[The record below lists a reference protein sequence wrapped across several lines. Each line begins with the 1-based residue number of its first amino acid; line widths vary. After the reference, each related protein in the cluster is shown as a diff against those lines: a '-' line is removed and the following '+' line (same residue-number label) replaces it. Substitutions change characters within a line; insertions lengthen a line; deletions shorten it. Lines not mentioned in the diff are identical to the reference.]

1 MKLLRKTIMGVC
13 ALTCT
18 AVTFTTATYAW
29 WKNYTNATI
38 QGLNITAN
46 SGLGFMV
53 SVDGINYKNDLTA
66 EEIQGAMLVR
76 YSPNG
81 FAWKYDESTGTSSL
95 YEIKVNTTL
104 DENNNIIDSET
115 IYLNP
120 VDPSQYLKLLKNV
133 ELMPLT
139 SMNGVDITDLYNSTA
154 TAESGRFIEFQV
166 YFKTVGNRGEFKQ
179 ATSVEAGKRYYSYTD
194 PYYVPLSELSITLVN
209 TLDTNG
215 DQIPDE
221 PDVSQYFYKENA
233 NDENEAYKTGLTHYN
248 KDFTYYKQFH
258 HVIDITEDAQN
269 LLDQNQEIYEMT
281 NGYMY
286 EIYLNGEEQTSD
298 ALFNNG
304 TLIQEATH
312 ISPTRFTSDSKT
324 GHVGADMTIVR
335 NGEVVTLHGPTDTQ
349 TEGDEFTVFGGNALR
364 MSITD
369 ERAKAASQG
378 ATGTLIYELNDAVN
392 GASNLGS
399 YASTYSEEHA
409 TNDPDYSFEQDC
421 LYGTR
426 YSASYTYY
434 TNLKQSDSLKN
445 RLIAYSDLP
454 TTIKDLT
461 SKDDDG
467 NFTYNKRITTLSSGE
482 DGKLI
487 TFRIWLEGWDA
498 DCFDGL
504 GGTIQSQL
512 SFSSKRIN

>member
-1 MKLLRKTIMGVC
+1 
-13 ALTCT
+13 
-18 AVTFTTATYAW
+18 
-29 WKNYTNATI
+29 
-38 QGLNITAN
+38 
-46 SGLGFMV
+46 
-53 SVDGINYKNDLTA
+53 
-66 EEIQGAMLVR
+66 
-76 YSPNG
+76 
-81 FAWKYDESTGTSSL
+81 
-95 YEIKVNTTL
+95 
-104 DENNNIIDSET
+104 
-115 IYLNP
+115 
-120 VDPSQYLKLLKNV
+120 
-133 ELMPLT
+133 
-139 SMNGVDITDLYNSTA
+139 
-154 TAESGRFIEFQV
+154 
-166 YFKTVGNRGEFKQ
+166 
-179 ATSVEAGKRYYSYTD
+179 
-194 PYYVPLSELSITLVN
+194 
-209 TLDTNG
+209 
-215 DQIPDE
+215 
-221 PDVSQYFYKENA
+221 
-233 NDENEAYKTGLTHYN
+233 
-248 KDFTYYKQFH
+248 
-258 HVIDITEDAQN
+258 
-269 LLDQNQEIYEMT
+269 MT

-335 NGEVVTLHGPTDTQ
+335 NGEVVTLHGPSDTQ

-369 ERAKAASQG
+369 ENAKTASKG

-409 TNDPDYSFEQDC
+409 KTDPDYSFEQDC

>member
-18 AVTFTTATYAW
+18 ALTFTTATYAW
-29 WKNYTNATI
+29 WKNYSNATV

-53 SVDGINYKNDLTA
+53 SVDGVNYKNDLTA
-66 EEIQGAMLVR
+66 DEIYGAMLVSKLPDK
-76 YSPNG
+76 YG
-81 FAWKYDESTGTSSL
+81 WKYDETVRKSFLCEIESIEIENDEQGNEINRKITYGDVVKEPLSL
-95 YEIKVNTTL
+95 MNEI
-104 DENNNIIDSET
+104 
-115 IYLNP
+115 
-120 VDPSQYLKLLKNV
+120 

-139 SMNGVDITDLYNSTA
+139 SLDGVNITDLYNSAA
-154 TAESGRFIEFQV
+154 TKSSGRFIEFQV

-179 ATSVEAGKRYYSYTD
+179 ATSVEAGKRYYSYTA

-209 TLDTNG
+209 TIDTNG

-221 PDVSQYFYKENA
+221 PDVSQYYYKVIADDGSETYEKGKA
-233 NDENEAYKTGLTHYN
+233 HYN
-248 KDFTYYKQFH
+248 KDYTYYKQFY
-258 HVIDITEDAQN
+258 HVKDITEDAQN
-269 LLDQNQEIYEMT
+269 LLNDKENGPIYEMT

-298 ALFNNG
+298 ALFENG

-312 ISPTRFTSDSKT
+312 ISPTRFISEDKTILLEANMSTVLNGNPVNLYGPDADS
-324 GHVGADMTIVR
+324 I
-335 NGEVVTLHGPTDTQ
+335 
-349 TEGDEFTVFGGNALR
+349 TVYSSNAIR

-369 ERAKAASQG
+369 ENAYEASEG
-378 ATGTLIYELNDAVN
+378 ATGTLIYELNDAVK

-399 YASTYSEEHA
+399 YASTYSETYCTDNGINYSLEL
-409 TNDPDYSFEQDC
+409 DYK
-421 LYGTR
+421 YGHQH
-426 YSASYTYY
+426 SASYTYY
-434 TNLKQSDSLKN
+434 TNLKQSDLLKN
-445 RLIAYSDLP
+445 RLIAYENLP
-454 TTIKDLT
+454 TTINDLT
-461 SKDDDG
+461 SKGTDG
-467 NFTYNKRITTLSSGE
+467 NFIYNKPITTLSSGE
-482 DGKLI
+482 DGKPI

-504 GGTIQSQL
+504 EKSIQSQL

>member
-18 AVTFTTATYAW
+18 ALTFTTATYAW
-29 WKNYTNATI
+29 WKNYSNATV

-53 SVDGINYKNDLTA
+53 SVDGVHYKNDLTA
-66 EEIQGAMLVR
+66 EEIQGAMLVS
-76 YSPNG
+76 YSENEFG
-81 FAWKYDESTGTSSL
+81 F
-95 YEIKVNTTL
+95 
-104 DENNNIIDSET
+104 
-115 IYLNP
+115 NP
-120 VDPSQYLKLLKNV
+120 VDGKLYTKTAIPVFDENENLTGYTYELDQPASTQTIKDAMKKI

-139 SMNGVDITDLYNSTA
+139 SMNGVDITDLYNSEA
-154 TAESGRFIEFQV
+154 SAESGRFIEFQV

-179 ATSVEAGKRYYSYTD
+179 ATSVEAGKRYYSHTD

-215 DQIPDE
+215 DNIPDE
-221 PDVSQYFYKENA
+221 PDVSQYYYKING
-233 NDENEAYKTGLTHYN
+233 NDDSEEYKTNLANYDKN
-248 KDFTYYKQFH
+248 YTYYKQFY
-258 HVIDITEDAQN
+258 HVEDITEEAQK
-269 LLDQNQEIYEMT
+269 LLDHDQPIYEMT
-281 NGYMY
+281 KGYMY

-298 ALFNNG
+298 ALFDNG

-312 ISPTRFTSDSKT
+312 ISPTRFTSNSIK
-324 GHVGADMTIVR
+324 GQVGADMTIVR
-335 NGEVVTLHGPTDTQ
+335 NGQVVTLHGPSDTQ
-349 TEGDEFTVFGGNALR
+349 DEGDEFTVFGGNALR

-369 ERAKAASQG
+369 ENAKTASGG
-378 ATGTLIYELNDAVN
+378 ATGTLIYELNDALN

-409 TNDPDYSFEQDC
+409 IDDPDYSFEQDC

-445 RLIAYSDLP
+445 KLIAYSDLP

-461 SKDDDG
+461 SKDDNG

-482 DGKLI
+482 DGKPI

-512 SFSSKRIN
+512 SFSSKRIY

>member
-29 WKNYTNATI
+29 WKNYTNATV

-53 SVDGINYKNDLTA
+53 SVDGVNYKNDLTA
-66 EEIQGAMLVR
+66 EEIYGAMLVR
-76 YSPNG
+76 YSPKEFG
-81 FAWKYDESTGTSSL
+81 F
-95 YEIKVNTTL
+95 
-104 DENNNIIDSET
+104 
-115 IYLNP
+115 NP
-120 VDPSQYLKLLKNV
+120 VDGKLYTLTANPVFDENKNLTGYTYELDQPASTQTIAEAIKNI

-139 SMNGVDITDLYNSTA
+139 SLDGVGITDLYNSTA

-194 PYYVPLSELSITLVN
+194 PYYVPLSELSITLVD

-221 PDVSQYFYKENA
+221 PDVSQYYYKENA

-248 KDFTYYKQFH
+248 EKFTYYKEFH
-258 HVIDITEDAQN
+258 HVIDITENAQN
-269 LLDQNQEIYEMT
+269 LLDDDKPIYEMT

-335 NGEVVTLHGPTDTQ
+335 NGEVVTLHGPSDTQ

-369 ERAKAASQG
+369 ENAKTASQG

-409 TNDPDYSFEQDC
+409 LTDSDYSFEQDC

>member
-18 AVTFTTATYAW
+18 ALTFTTATYAW
-29 WKNYTNATI
+29 WKNYSNATV

-66 EEIQGAMLVR
+66 EEIQGAMLVS
-76 YSPNG
+76 YSPDE
-81 FAWKYDESTGTSSL
+81 FAWKYDESKGMSSL
-95 YEIKVNTTL
+95 YKIKVTTIL
-104 DENNNIIDSET
+104 DDENNPIDKEIEYIEEIDPMDYMNNI
-115 IYLNP
+115 
-120 VDPSQYLKLLKNV
+120 

-139 SMNGVDITDLYNSTA
+139 SMNGVDFTDLYNSEA
-154 TAESGRFIEFQV
+154 SAGSGRFIEFQV

-179 ATSVEAGKRYYSYTD
+179 ATSVEAGKRYYSHTA

-209 TLDTNG
+209 TIDKNG
-215 DQIPDE
+215 DNIPDE
-221 PDVSQYFYKENA
+221 PDVSQYYYKING
-233 NDENEAYKTGLTHYN
+233 NDDSEEYKTDLATYN
-248 KDFTYYKQFH
+248 KDYTYYKQFY
-258 HVIDITEDAQN
+258 HVEDITEEAQK
-269 LLDQNQEIYEMT
+269 LLDGNQPIYEMT

-298 ALFNNG
+298 ALFDNG

-312 ISPTRFTSDSKT
+312 ISPTRFTSNSIK
-324 GHVGADMTIVR
+324 GQVGADMTIVR
-335 NGEVVTLHGPTDTQ
+335 NGQVVTLHGPSDTQ
-349 TEGDEFTVFGGNALR
+349 DKGDEFTVFGGNALR

-369 ERAKAASQG
+369 VNAKTASGG
-378 ATGTLIYELNDAVN
+378 ATGTLIYELNDALN

-409 TNDPDYSFEQDC
+409 KDDPDYSFEQDC

-445 RLIAYSDLP
+445 KLIAYSDLP

-461 SKDDDG
+461 SKDDNG

-482 DGKLI
+482 DGKPI

-512 SFSSKRIN
+512 SFSSKRIY

>member
-29 WKNYTNATI
+29 WKNYTNATV

-66 EEIQGAMLVR
+66 DEIYGAMLVS
-76 YSPNG
+76 YSPNEFG
-81 FAWKYDESTGTSSL
+81 F
-95 YEIKVNTTL
+95 
-104 DENNNIIDSET
+104 
-115 IYLNP
+115 NP
-120 VDPSQYLKLLKNV
+120 VDGKLYTKTAKPVFDENQNQTGYTYELDQPASTKTITDAIKNL

-139 SMNGVDITDLYNSTA
+139 SMNGVDITDLYNSA
-154 TAESGRFIEFQV
+154 ASVKSGRFIEFQV

-179 ATSVEAGKRYYSYTD
+179 ATSVEAGKRYYSYTN

-221 PDVSQYFYKENA
+221 PDVSQYYYKING
-233 NDENEAYKTGLTHYN
+233 NDDSEAYKTNLAHYN
-248 KDFTYYKQFH
+248 KDYTYYKEFH

-269 LLDQNQEIYEMT
+269 LLDDDKPIYELT

-298 ALFNNG
+298 ALFDNG

-312 ISPTRFTSDSKT
+312 ISPTRFTSEDKTIPLGANMSTVLNGNPVNLYGPDADS
-324 GHVGADMTIVR
+324 I
-335 NGEVVTLHGPTDTQ
+335 
-349 TEGDEFTVFGGNALR
+349 TVFSSNAIR

-369 ERAKAASQG
+369 ENAYEASKG

-409 TNDPDYSFEQDC
+409 TTDSDYSFEQDC

-434 TNLKQSDSLKN
+434 TNLNLKQSDSLKN

-504 GGTIQSQL
+504 EKSIQSQL

>member
-1 MKLLRKTIMGVC
+1 MGVC

-29 WKNYTNATI
+29 WKNYTNATV

-53 SVDGINYKNDLTA
+53 SVDGINYKNDLTK
-66 EEIQGAMLVR
+66 EEILGAMLVR
-76 YSPNG
+76 YSPNEFG
-81 FAWKYDESTGTSSL
+81 F
-95 YEIKVNTTL
+95 
-104 DENNNIIDSET
+104 
-115 IYLNP
+115 NP
-120 VDPSQYLKLLKNV
+120 VDGKLYTKTANPVFDENQNLTGYTYELDQPASTQTVAAAIKNI

-139 SMNGVDITDLYNSTA
+139 SLDGVGITDLYNSTA

-166 YFKTVGNRGEFKQ
+166 YFKTVGNRGEFTQ
-179 ATSVEAGKRYYSYTD
+179 ATSVEAGKRYYSYTN

-221 PDVSQYFYKENA
+221 PDVSQYYYKENA

-269 LLDQNQEIYEMT
+269 LLDNDQPIYEMT

-298 ALFNNG
+298 ALFDNG
-304 TLIQEATH
+304 TLIQ
-312 ISPTRFTSDSKT
+312 FTSNSIK

-335 NGEVVTLHGPTDTQ
+335 NGEVVTLHGPSDTQ

-409 TNDPDYSFEQDC
+409 ISDPDYSFEQDC

>member
-1 MKLLRKTIMGVC
+1 MGVC

-29 WKNYTNATI
+29 WKNYTNATV

-53 SVDGINYKNDLTA
+53 SVDGVNYKNDLTA
-66 EEIQGAMLVR
+66 EEILGAMLVR
-76 YSPNG
+76 YSPNEFG
-81 FAWKYDESTGTSSL
+81 F
-95 YEIKVNTTL
+95 
-104 DENNNIIDSET
+104 
-115 IYLNP
+115 NP
-120 VDPSQYLKLLKNV
+120 VDGKLYTKTANPVFDENQNLTGYTYELDQPASTKTIADAIKNL

-139 SMNGVDITDLYNSTA
+139 SMNGVDITDLYNSA
-154 TAESGRFIEFQV
+154 ASVKSGRFIEFQV

-221 PDVSQYFYKENA
+221 PDVSQYYYKENA

-248 KDFTYYKQFH
+248 KNFTYYKEFH
-258 HVIDITEDAQN
+258 HVTDITEIAQY
-269 LLDQNQEIYEMT
+269 LLEHDEPIYEMT

-286 EIYLNGEEQTSD
+286 EIYLNGEEKTSD

-312 ISPTRFTSDSKT
+312 ISPTRFTSKSIT

-335 NGEVVTLHGPTDTQ
+335 NGKVVTLHGPSDTQ

-369 ERAKAASQG
+369 ENAKTASKG

-409 TNDPDYSFEQDC
+409 DTDPDYSFEQDC

>member
-29 WKNYTNATI
+29 WKNYTNATV

-66 EEIQGAMLVR
+66 EEILGAMLVR
-76 YSPNG
+76 YSPKEFG
-81 FAWKYDESTGTSSL
+81 F
-95 YEIKVNTTL
+95 
-104 DENNNIIDSET
+104 
-115 IYLNP
+115 NP
-120 VDPSQYLKLLKNV
+120 VDGKLYTKTANPVFDENQNLTGYTYELDQPASTQTVADAIKNI

-139 SMNGVDITDLYNSTA
+139 SLDGVGITDLYNSTA

-209 TLDTNG
+209 TIDIDGNN
-215 DQIPDE
+215 IPDE
-221 PDVSQYFYKENA
+221 PDVSQYYYKING
-233 NDENEAYKTGLTHYN
+233 NDDSEAYKTGLAHYN
-248 KDFTYYKQFH
+248 KEYTYYKQFH

-269 LLDQNQEIYEMT
+269 LLGDDKPIYEMT

-312 ISPTRFTSDSKT
+312 ISPTRFTSNSIT
-324 GHVGADMTIVR
+324 GHVGADVTIVR
-335 NGEVVTLHGPTDTQ
+335 NGQVVTLHGPSDTQ

-369 ERAKAASQG
+369 ENAKTASKG

-409 TNDPDYSFEQDC
+409 DTDPDYSFEQDC

>member
-29 WKNYTNATI
+29 WKNYLNATV

-53 SVDGINYKNDLTA
+53 SVDGVNYKNDLTA
-66 EEIQGAMLVR
+66 EEILGAMLVR
-76 YSPNG
+76 YSPNEFG
-81 FAWKYDESTGTSSL
+81 F
-95 YEIKVNTTL
+95 
-104 DENNNIIDSET
+104 
-115 IYLNP
+115 NP
-120 VDPSQYLKLLKNV
+120 VDGKLYTKTAKPVFDENQNLTGYTYELDQPASTQTIADAIKNI

-139 SMNGVDITDLYNSTA
+139 SLDGVGITDLYNSTA

-179 ATSVEAGKRYYSYTD
+179 ATSVEAGKRYYSYTN
-194 PYYVPLSELSITLVN
+194 PYYVPLSELSITLVD

-221 PDVSQYFYKENA
+221 PDVSQYYYKENA

-248 KDFTYYKQFH
+248 ENFTYYKEFH
-258 HVIDITEDAQN
+258 HVIDITENAQN
-269 LLDQNQEIYEMT
+269 LLDDDKPIYEMT

-312 ISPTRFTSDSKT
+312 ISPTRFTSGSKT

-335 NGEVVTLHGPTDTQ
+335 NGEVVTLHGPSDTQ

-369 ERAKAASQG
+369 ENAKTASQG

-409 TNDPDYSFEQDC
+409 ITDSDYSFEQDC

>member
-29 WKNYTNATI
+29 WKNYQNATV

-66 EEIQGAMLVR
+66 DEILGAMLVR
-76 YSPNG
+76 YSPNEFG
-81 FAWKYDESTGTSSL
+81 WKYDETVGTVLLYTKKANDANDGYEFDQPASTQ
-95 YEIKVNTTL
+95 
-104 DENNNIIDSET
+104 T
-115 IYLNP
+115 IE
-120 VDPSQYLKLLKNV
+120 DALKRI

-139 SMNGVDITDLYNSTA
+139 SLDGVKLTDLYSLEA
-154 TAESGRFIEFQV
+154 SADRGRFIEFQV

-194 PYYVPLSELSITLVN
+194 PYYVPLSELSITLV
-209 TLDTNG
+209 DTIDIDG
-215 DQIPDE
+215 DNKPDE

-233 NDENEAYKTGLTHYN
+233 NDENEVYKTGLAHYN
-248 KDFTYYKQFH
+248 KDYIYYKQFH
-258 HVIDITEDAQN
+258 HVIDITENAQN
-269 LLDQNQEIYEMT
+269 LLDDDKPIYEMT

-298 ALFNNG
+298 ALFDNG

-312 ISPTRFTSDSKT
+312 ISPTRFTSDDKAISL
-324 GHVGADMTIVR
+324 GANMSTVL
-335 NGEVVTLHGPTDTQ
+335 NGNPVNLYGPDV
-349 TEGDEFTVFGGNALR
+349 DSITVYSSNAIR

-369 ERAKAASQG
+369 ENAKTASKG

-399 YASTYSEEHA
+399 YASTYSETYCTEKGI
-409 TNDPDYSFEQDC
+409 NYSLELDYK
-421 LYGTR
+421 YG
-426 YSASYTYY
+426 YQHSASYTYY

-445 RLIAYSDLP
+445 RLIAYENLP
-454 TTIKDLT
+454 TTINDLT
-461 SKDDDG
+461 SKGTDG
-467 NFTYNKRITTLSSGE
+467 NFIYNKPITTLSSGE

-504 GGTIQSQL
+504 EKSIQSQL